1 MCKKS
6 GIICAIRRK
15 ELMTLSTK
23 KNIIHHTIEFHA
35 PSLENEVGFLFTN
48 VDAPTHIH
56 DGFAEFSLIT
66 SGEWLHA
73 FEGTTRHFQKNTLIY
88 LGTNTVHSLTP
99 CIPDSNHFTFF
110 FKEDYLRETLEKFFP
125 ERMDI
130 LTTKYK
136 ETMLSPNV
144 ASFLLYEA
152 HEMIGSRTSFRHEME
167 FQNYIHNLIYFM
179 FFKGDIF
186 SETST
191 KNKHAFT
198 LRTYFDNYLFLDEP
212 LVAIYQMFPLSPATL
227 IKQFESETGQTI
239 VQYRND
245 KRMEYASLLLKDY
258 KMTIIDVANKVGISS
273 PSHFA
278 AEFKKKFGVSPKEF
292 SKRHVI

>member
-1 MCKKS
+1 M
-6 GIICAIRRK
+6 RN
-15 ELMTLSTK
+15 T
-23 KNIIHHTIEFHA
+23 KNICHHTIEYHS

-66 SGEWLHA
+66 SGEW
-73 FEGTTRHFQKNTLIY
+73 ENTCEDTTHRLRKNCLIFS
-88 LGTNTVHSLTP
+88 GTNTIHSLTP

-110 FKEDYLRETLEKFFP
+110 FKEDYLKRTIDKFFP
-125 ERMDI
+125 EHTDI
-130 LTTKYK
+130 LTTKFK
-136 ETMLSPNV
+136 KTTLPTDVST
-144 ASFLLYEA
+144 FLLYEA
-152 HEMIGSRTSFRHEME
+152 NKMIGSRTAYTHEME
-167 FQNYIHNLIYFM
+167 FQNYIHNLIYYM
-179 FFKGDIF
+179 FFEENIH
-186 SETST
+186 SESST

-198 LRTYFDNYLFLDEP
+198 LRTYLDNYLYLDEP
-212 LVAIYQMFPLSPATL
+212 MISLYHMFPVSPTTL
-227 IKQFESETGQTI
+227 IKQFENETGQTI
-239 VQYRND
+239 AQYRND

-278 AEFKKKFGVSPKEF
+278 AEFKKKYGVSPKEF